1 MRAFKTSIALLAT
14 LGLVACGSDSK
25 SGQQVAPRLDA
36 PVFGGTASLTLPGAS
51 EGTPC
56 SLEWVPAS
64 GETKLSLSA
73 AACDEKLLYG
83 WYGGLPMTVQS
94 AFSAP
99 AGAVASATGHVECG
113 ELTDDVRGTVTDGV
127 ASFTWGAP
135 AVQADTACT
144 ATLTVTVTAAGKS
157 PSASSV
163 SMPFTLHPAPVAQSL
178 TASPAAL
185 TVVNGPAPFTPTS
198 TLTATLLSLKLGS
211 GLSEKAST
219 SSTYAWTDT
228 CGGTFAPADS
238 ASPVYTPPASGGA
251 TSKTCTIEVTVAV
264 TATDAGET
272 SDPVSSK
279 ATAVIVVSYVTGV
292 PVFDAIPAPLPPNIP
307 SVGFQATQTA
317 ELGDLVTLAADSG
330 RHANAATVIMSSWA
344 LHSDYPTMPAAGF
357 EHPVTL
363 TFYDATTLAPIASIT
378 QTFLMSWRP
387 EADPTC
393 SPAWKWKAADGI
405 CYSGFA
411 FPITFDLSALNL
423 TLPDT
428 FVYGIAYNTN
438 TWGYAP
444 IGLAGPYESLNVG
457 VLPAAPTVGTDVDP
471 DAVYWNTMIPTN
483 YADGGAGGVGTF
495 RKDTNWSADGAPV
508 VTFFAY

>member
-185 TVVNGPAPFTPTS
+185 TVVNGPAPVTPTS

-279 ATAVIVVSYVTGV
+279 ASTTIDVSYLLPNAMTATLATAVFDGMNVVGVASDGAPDFGPGSFASNGIAKTDIHLAGLFDGDVTLGDIAGMSYWTKKDSTHAVNVADWYVNIYTKPYAEELSSAPSSWYGQRIGAEPYYAKDLNDPANTWNQWSTNGAQNQLRFYESTANVGFGTYTDPDWDTFLQGNSIALTGR
-292 PVFDAIPAPLPPNIP
+292 P
-307 SVGFQATQTA
+307 SVPYASQPILYISLQTGSAT
-317 ELGDLVTLAADSG
+317 
-330 RHANAATVIMSSWA
+330 
-344 LHSDYPTMPAAGF
+344 AAGF
-357 EHPVTL
+357 TGQL
-363 TFYDATTLAPIASIT
+363 
-378 QTFLMSWRP
+378 
-387 EADPTC
+387 
-393 SPAWKWKAADGI
+393 DGFQI
-405 CYSGFA
+405 WLKDGR
-411 FPITFDLSALNL
+411 SAIINFE
-423 TLPDT
+423 P
-428 FVYGIAYNTN
+428 
-438 TWGYAP
+438 
-444 IGLAGPYESLNVG
+444 
-457 VLPAAPTVGTDVDP
+457 
-471 DAVYWNTMIPTN
+471 
-483 YADGGAGGVGTF
+483 
-495 RKDTNWSADGAPV
+495 
-508 VTFFAY
+508 